1 MKNDNLG
8 ALDLFRLIA
17 ALLVIAIHTSP
28 LEFISPAADFF
39 LTRVLARI
47 AVPFFFMV
55 TGQFVLSRIL
65 SGGDGT
71 AVLKKFL
78 IKNGVTY
85 LIVIL
90 LYLPFGLYLG
100 HYKGLGFGG
109 ILKDIFFDGTFYH
122 LWYFPACIMGV
133 LTVYGLSR
141 LLGKKGV
148 FIAVFVLY
156 IIGVFG
162 DSWYGAVKN
171 VPVLSD
177 IYDGI
182 FTVSSYTRNGIFF
195 APLFLVLGSYM
206 SRLKSKPNGR
216 ANLILSAAS
225 LGLMTAEGFI
235 LRAADFLR
243 HDSMY
248 LTLPLYVFFFYGFLL
263 SRDLPPQPK
272 ARNLSKY
279 IYILHPIAI
288 MGVRE
293 LGRLLKIT
301 SVVVDIGL
309 LHYMLVTVITFAVGI
324 VWIRLWKIMRKKL
337 KNRFKGVKV

>member
-1 MKNDNLG
+1 MKKDNYG
-8 ALDLFRLIA
+8 ALDIFRLIA

-65 SGGDGT
+65 SGKDGT

-78 IKNGVTY
+78 IKNSVTY
-85 LIVIL
+85 LIAIL

-100 HYKGLGFGG
+100 QYKGIGFGG

-122 LWYFPACIMGV
+122 LWYFPACIIGV
-133 LTVYGLSR
+133 LTVFGLSR
-141 LLGKKGV
+141 FLGKKG
-148 FIAVFVLY
+148 ILITVFVLY

-162 DSWYGAVKN
+162 DSWYGAVQN
-171 VPVLSD
+171 VPVLSN
-177 IYDGI
+177 IYDGF
-182 FTVSSYTRNGIFF
+182 FTVSSYTRNGVFF
-195 APLFLVLGSYM
+195 APLFLVLGTYM
-206 SRLKSKPNGR
+206 SRLKAKPKGKE
-216 ANLILSAAS
+216 NLILSAAA
-225 LGLMTAEGFI
+225 LGLMTAEGYI
-235 LRAADFLR
+235 LRAVNFLR

-248 LTLPLYVFFFYGFLL
+248 LTLPLYVFFFYSFLL
-263 SRDLPPQPK
+263 SRDVSPRPK

-293 LGRLLKIT
+293 IGRLLKIT
-301 SVVVDIGL
+301 SVIVDIGL
-309 LHYMLVTVITFAVGI
+309 LHYILVTVITFAVSIGWI
-324 VWIRLWKIMRKKL
+324 EVWKRCRSKLVGWRKL
-337 KNRFKGVKV
+337 N